1 MTGRRTLAMIFG
13 AITTLVVF
21 AGAMWLA
28 LFGGLVGTDHIIL
41 FVSIAL
47 GPIAAVAVI
56 AGYLVWWLVLF
67 LLTLVLP
74 SSTNGSDVR

>member
-1 MTGRRTLAMIFG
+1 LIFG
-13 AITTLVVF
+13 AITTFAIF

-28 LFGGLVGTDHIIL
+28 IFGGLVATEHTML
-41 FVSIAL
+41 FISIAL

-67 LLTLVLP
+67 LLTLILP
-74 SSTNGSDVR
+74 RATGGSDVDVPR